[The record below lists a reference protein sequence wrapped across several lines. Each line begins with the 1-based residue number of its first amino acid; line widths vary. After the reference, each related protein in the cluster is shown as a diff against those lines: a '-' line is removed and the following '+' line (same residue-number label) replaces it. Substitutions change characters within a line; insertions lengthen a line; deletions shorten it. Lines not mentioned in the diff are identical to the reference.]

1 MSLTR
6 LDSLLQQYVQELHAC
21 EAQVAKEMPRLID
34 GALSSELRAL
44 LKSHGD
50 ESAQHE
56 ASLAKALKQ
65 AGVSAHGVRCRVA
78 DTLLK
83 HALEVADMRG
93 NSTLLDLS
101 LILVLRQLES
111 FERGLYE
118 SVASLAEVLEQPEL
132 ARILRSCA
140 SDEEQME
147 QSLTVLGDDMMD
159 SLQRERSSHKGRP
172 GFESPEGTSVV

>member
-6 LDSLLQQYVQELHAC
+6 LDSLLHEYLQELHAC
-21 EAQVAKEMPRLID
+21 EVQVVKEMPRLID
-34 GALSSELRAL
+34 GALSNELRTL

-50 ESAQHE
+50 ESARHE
-56 ASLAKALKQ
+56 ASLAAVLKQ
-65 AGVSAHGVRCRVA
+65 SGALVHGVRCRVGDA
-78 DTLLK
+78 LLK

-93 NSTLLDLS
+93 NSVLLDLS

-118 SVASLAEVLEQPEL
+118 SITSLAEVLERQDL
-132 ARILRSCA
+132 VTLLKSCA
-140 SDEEQME
+140 SDEDHME

-159 SLQRERSSHKGRP
+159 SLQRERAHKGYP
-172 GFESPEGTSVV
+172 GVESPEGTSAV

>member
-6 LDSLLQQYVQELHAC
+6 LDSLLLEYVQELHAC
-21 EAQVAKEMPRLID
+21 EAQVAKEMPRLVE
-34 GALSSELRAL
+34 GALSSELQTL
-44 LKSHGD
+44 LKSHGE
-50 ESAQHE
+50 ESARHE
-56 ASLAKALKQ
+56 ASLAGVLKQ
-65 AGVSAHGVRCRVA
+65 SSASVHGVRCRVA
-78 DTLLK
+78 ETLLK

-93 NSTLLDLS
+93 NSVLLDLS

-118 SVASLAEVLEQPEL
+118 SVAAIAEVLEQHDL
-132 ARILRSCA
+132 VKILNSFA

-159 SLQRERSSHKGRP
+159 SLQRERAYKGRP
-172 GFESPEGTSVV
+172 GVESPEGTSAV